1 MDEIQFLFFLIQL
14 YFIFKSLFLFI
25 IRQFIL
31 VYGCPQL
38 RQLIREVLLLW
49 VFGAYLLNLGLNARN
64 VTIGLGELLLY
75 ITKEVFPLNG
85 RQGNIV

>member
-38 RQLIREVLLLW
+38 RQLIREILLLW

-75 ITKEVFPLNG
+75 ITEEVFSLNG

>member
-38 RQLIREVLLLW
+38 RQLIREILLLW

-75 ITKEVFPLNG
+75 ITEEVFPLNG